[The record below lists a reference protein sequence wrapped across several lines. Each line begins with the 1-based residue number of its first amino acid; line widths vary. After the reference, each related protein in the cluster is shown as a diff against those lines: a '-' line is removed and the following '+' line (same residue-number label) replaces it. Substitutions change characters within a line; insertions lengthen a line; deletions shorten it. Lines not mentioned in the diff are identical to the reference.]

1 MKLDKEGF
9 GLLELHAHLQYAVD
23 LELWT
28 IPFYMSAM
36 YSIKDKNTQAYQ
48 LIRSIVNQEML
59 HLQCAANI
67 ANAFGLS
74 PKINVPVYEGT
85 KVPHLDFSLDPQEL
99 VKQYEPYTA
108 EIGPLDEEHIN
119 AMCLIELP
127 EYDTQLKSHAQN
139 AMVFCETP
147 TEYGTIGAFYQAL
160 LHGVALHKDQIRGGL
175 KQVDF
180 FAPFYRNM
188 PNMTVT
194 GSKDIGL
201 SQVQLL
207 INLITDQ
214 GEGFSAKEECV
225 PKVFQNTADDPQP
238 AQDHFAKFNEIKTC
252 KDDRPETFQGGG
264 VDDSGLQGILIE
276 QFAELTQVFQA
287 MFNGENPKQFF
298 PIMASVG
305 ASIRNCWQNGVTPS
319 FSESTTQE
327 EK

>member
-1 MKLDKEGF
+1 MKLDKARF
-9 GLLELHAHLQYAVD
+9 SVLELHEHLQYAVD

-36 YSIKDKNTQAYQ
+36 YSIKNKSSKEYQ

-59 HLQCAANI
+59 HLQCAANV

-74 PKINVPVYEGT
+74 PKINVPEYQGD
-85 KVPHLDFSLDPQEL
+85 KVPHLDFSLDPQDVVSEY
-99 VKQYEPYTA
+99 QPYTA
-108 EIGPLDEEHIN
+108 EIGPLDLAHIN

-127 EYDTQLKSHAQN
+127 EYDTQEKTN
-139 AMVFCETP
+139 AKLNPVFFDKP

-160 LHGVALHKDQIRGGL
+160 LHGVELHKDEIRGGL

-188 PNMTVT
+188 PNLTIT
-194 GSKDIGL
+194 EPKDAGL
-201 SQVQLL
+201 AQVQLL

-214 GEGFSAKEECV
+214 GEGFSVEHQSV
-225 PKVFQNTADDPQP
+225 PPVFQNTADDPEP
-238 AQDHFAKFNEIKTC
+238 AQDHFAKFNQIKRHTLPEIF
-252 KDDRPETFQGGG
+252 EGGG
-264 VDDSGLQGILIE
+264 PDSEGLQGILVE
-276 QFAELTQVFQA
+276 QFAELTKVFQA
-287 MFNGENPKQFF
+287 MFNGENPSQFF

-319 FSESTTQE
+319 FGEPNTKE
-327 EK
+327 GK